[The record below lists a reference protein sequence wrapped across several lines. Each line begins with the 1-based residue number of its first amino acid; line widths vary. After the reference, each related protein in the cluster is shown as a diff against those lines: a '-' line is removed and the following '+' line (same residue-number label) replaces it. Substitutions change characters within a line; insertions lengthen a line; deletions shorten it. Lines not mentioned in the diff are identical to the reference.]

1 MNYNN
6 SRLNAMIRGGNGN
19 RTTTAKCSTPTTSRR
34 IAT

>member
-19 RTTTAKCSTPTTSRR
+19 RTTTAKCSTPIISKPIVT
-34 IAT
+34 